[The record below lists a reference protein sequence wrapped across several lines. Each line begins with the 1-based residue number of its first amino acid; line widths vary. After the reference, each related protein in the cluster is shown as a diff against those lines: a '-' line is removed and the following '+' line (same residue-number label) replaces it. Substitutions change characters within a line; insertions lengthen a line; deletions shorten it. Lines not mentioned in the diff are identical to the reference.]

1 MAFPKLQVLWCGFME
16 RRGRAHASAC
26 SVSHL
31 GLLWNYS
38 LTVLCFLRNSDT
50 SSWEGGSG
58 NHRPTAPVVCLQK
71 LSWPSMELRGFGRLF
86 MEEVCAWQCLC
97 STALYTPCLM
107 RIFLAKSRWLC
118 LGEAAQVNSFCHYQ
132 SIIACKTWW
141 LSYSSKQMTSFSDRL
156 IKGKGI
162 NWCGKSLLQKCDFPG
177 IIP

>member
-1 MAFPKLQVLWCGFME
+1 MWIYGEEGKSPCFSLLCVPSRSPVELFS
-16 RRGRAHASAC
+16 HC
-26 SVSHL
+26 SVLSKEQWHQ
-31 GLLWNYS
+31 
-38 LTVLCFLRNSDT
+38 FL
-50 SSWEGGSG
+50 GGSG
-58 NHRPTAPVVCLQK
+58 NRRPTAPVVCLQK